1 MLTLYLIASQ
11 DVFCIVQVLLDFARQ
26 PYESAEL
33 QLRKAIICAIFGSI
47 LLLLVVS
54 TSTRPSQGVL
64 AVVAGFWASQAV
76 EDFSESLAVDG
87 SCDVKGPYELWQ

>member
-1 MLTLYLIASQ
+1 M
-11 DVFCIVQVLLDFARQ
+11 LDFARQ
-26 PYESAEL
+26 PSEPSEL
-33 QLRKAIICAIFGSI
+33 QLRKAIICAIFGSL

-76 EDFSESLAVDG
+76 EDFSESLPVDDT
-87 SCDVKGPYELWQ
+87 CNVKGPYELWQ